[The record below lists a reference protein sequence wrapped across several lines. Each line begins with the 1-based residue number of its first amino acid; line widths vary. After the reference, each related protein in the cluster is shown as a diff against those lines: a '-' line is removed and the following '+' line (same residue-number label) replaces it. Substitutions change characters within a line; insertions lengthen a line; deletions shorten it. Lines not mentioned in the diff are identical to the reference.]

1 VDGMAKSLEPD
12 DPYEFTAM
20 SYPVLDE
27 EEADREMARC
37 FIEEFA
43 LMGWSAD
50 RVRRL
55 FRSEFFVGTHGIL
68 ERRGQPFVDE
78 IVAETFGESIGN
90 DQGTTEAH

>member
-1 VDGMAKSLEPD
+1 MAKSLEPD

-20 SYPVLDE
+20 SYPVRDE

-37 FIEEFA
+37 FVEEFA

-55 FRSEFFVGTHGIL
+55 FRSEFFVATHGIL

-90 DQGTTEAH
+90 DQGTTEAR

>member
-1 VDGMAKSLEPD
+1 MAKSLEPD
-12 DPYEFTAM
+12 DPYAFMAM
-20 SYPVLDE
+20 SYPVRDE

-55 FRSEFFVGTHGIL
+55 FRTEFFVGTHAIL
-68 ERRGQPFVDE
+68 ERRGQWFVDE
-78 IVAETFGESIGN
+78 IVAETFGESAGN
-90 DQGTTEAH
+90 DQATTEAR